1 MRHTASS
8 QAVNFI
14 VFLSNQTKEEEKEN
28 NWRARYQPDSFCFW
42 HTWHTWL
49 FVPCIIFCAK
59 NVVLGFNHKVPTLHR
74 SRKCVFHVSACFSLF
89 YLLGCQ
95 VCLCSLLYSSSK
107 PNMCTLLLCVGRF
120 DDYNLLFSMIT
131 LEFVQTPCFNF
142 FIPA

>member
-1 MRHTASS
+1 MNKKRTIDDAR
-8 QAVNFI
+8 QLL
-14 VFLSNQTKEEEKEN
+14 FLTHLTPHSCLFHAFSGEN
-28 NWRARYQPDSFCFW
+28 
-42 HTWHTWL
+42 
-49 FVPCIIFCAK
+49 VI
-59 NVVLGFNHKVPTLHR
+59 LGFNHKVPTLHR

-142 FIPA
+142 FIPAQMVTTTGYELSIQ